1 MFLLKKRNNNSIQTQ
16 TITESGVIFVNNE
29 KNKNNQNKNENKNNQ
44 NKNNQN
50 KNDNKKNDNKFDNKN

>member
-1 MFLLKKRNNNSIQTQ
+1 MLKNCLIYKSIITPPSVNNTL
-16 TITESGVIFVNNE
+16 ESGVIFVDNE
-29 KNKNNQNKNENKNNQ
+29 KNKNNQNKNDQ